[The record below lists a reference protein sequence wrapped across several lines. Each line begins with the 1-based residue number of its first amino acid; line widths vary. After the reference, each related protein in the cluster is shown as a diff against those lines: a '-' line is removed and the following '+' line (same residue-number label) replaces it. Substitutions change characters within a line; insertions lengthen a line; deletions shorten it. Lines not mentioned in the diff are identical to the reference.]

1 MNAIQSSI
9 QQVSKKESF
18 MFSPSNIDE
27 VIRFAEYIKHSVMVP
42 QRFRGNSADIV
53 MCMLKCLRLGL
64 DPISGMQ
71 HIKAFNDKITMDT
84 DAVMALVMGNPEF
97 EDMEETF
104 DPVTMTATCTVKR
117 KRRTPVTK
125 TFSKK
130 DAIVATLWDKPK
142 TPWVQYPVRMLQMR
156 ARGFALRDMFN
167 DVIEG
172 ILPYEEVADYN
183 YIDNNSKA
191 PIQQKT
197 KIKTVE
203 PVIIES
209 ISVKSDKE
217 EVILEPVFNKTE
229 EKVQPLFVEV
239 KQEPIVKESPLEKK
253 LKEMKDEMKDFTI
266 QNVLKV
272 KIEEKGV
279 PQDLV
284 GKWLKKENVDDVIN
298 LSDYA
303 ANRCL
308 QYVDV
313 NY

>member
-71 HIKAFNDKITMDT
+71 HIKVFNDKITMDT

-104 DPVTMTATCTVKR
+104 DEVTMTATCTVKR

-125 TFSKK
+125 IFSKK
-130 DAIVATLWDKPK
+130 DAVIAGLWDKPK
-142 TPWVQYPVRMLQMR
+142 TPWVTYPIRMLQMR

-183 YIDNNSKA
+183 MENDYIDNKPKKA
-191 PIQQKT
+191 MKQEP

-203 PVIIES
+203 PIKVDV
-209 ISVKSDKE
+209 ISVNKE
-217 EVILEPVFNKTE
+217 KETVVLEPVFNKIE
-229 EKVQPLFVEV
+229 EFAKREINETPF
-239 KQEPIVKESPLEKK
+239 EKK
-253 LKEMKDEMKDFTI
+253 LKEMEKAMEAEIEDETI
-266 QNVLKV
+266 QTILKT
-272 KIEEKGV
+272 KIEEKNIPETTV
-279 PQDLV
+279 E
-284 GKWLKKENVDDVIN
+284 KWLRKANVDDVIN

-303 ANRCL
+303 ANKCL
-308 QYVDV
+308 QYVNT

>member
-9 QQVSKKESF
+9 QQITKKESF

-27 VIRFAEYIKHSVMVP
+27 VIRFAEFIKHSVMVP

-130 DAIVATLWDKPK
+130 DAIVARLWEKPK
-142 TPWVQYPVRMLQMR
+142 TPWIEYPTRMLQMR

-183 YIDNNSKA
+183 MENDYIDNKPKKA
-191 PIQQKT
+191 TKQEP

-203 PVIIES
+203 PILVQTEKES
-209 ISVKSDKE
+209 
-217 EVILEPVFNKTE
+217 VILEPVFNEIK
-229 EKVQPLFVEV
+229 EKV
-239 KQEPIVKESPLEKK
+239 EPIVKKSPLEKK
-253 LKEMKDEMKDFTI
+253 LKEMEDEMKDFTI
-266 QNVLKV
+266 QNVLKI
-272 KIEEKGV
+272 KIEEKNV

-298 LSDYA
+298 LSNYA
-303 ANRCL
+303 ASRCL